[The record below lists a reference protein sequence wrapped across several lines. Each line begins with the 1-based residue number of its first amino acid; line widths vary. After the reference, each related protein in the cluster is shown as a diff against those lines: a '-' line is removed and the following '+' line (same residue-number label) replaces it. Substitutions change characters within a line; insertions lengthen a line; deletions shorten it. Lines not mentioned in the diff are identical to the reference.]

1 MANTRPSGVPIVE
14 AASLIIA
21 HEVGVIDRRGRFP
34 LRPRWIERIAWWSD
48 SPLDVLMVLDEPG
61 VVRLMDWQT
70 DGLRVVAR
78 YEQLRSR
85 RDDEALVALRL
96 LADRYQKLR
105 FDAENRGHISEP
117 ALAHLGLPL
126 DREANA
132 TVYVAIYPDHIA
144 VLSPSY
150 RNAALLRGS
159 PLLDDLP

>member
-14 AASLIIA
+14 AASLIVA
-21 HEVGVIDRRGRFP
+21 QEVGVIDRRGRFT
-34 LRPRWIERIAWWSD
+34 LRPRWFEKITWWVG

-61 VVRLMDWQT
+61 VVRLRDWQT
-70 DGLRVVAR
+70 DGVNVVAR
-78 YEQLRSR
+78 YEELVDR
-85 RDDEALVALRL
+85 RDDEALSALRL
-96 LADRYQKLR
+96 LADRYQRLH
-105 FDAENRGHISEP
+105 FSIENRAHLGEA
-117 ALAHLGLPL
+117 ALVHLGLPL

-132 TVYVAIYPDHIA
+132 VVHVAIYPDHIA